1 MYGSLLDGAGRCMD
15 KSDYTNREV
24 AMTVDNATR
33 DRAIKV
39 IYSAFD
45 EINSE
50 KGPEGKLV
58 ESEDTNLMGPGA
70 SLDSFELVVLVLS
83 VESKVAYEFD
93 VVVTLADEKAMSQ
106 RSSPFRTVATLANY
120 IVHLIEESNRG

>member
-1 MYGSLLDGAGRCMD
+1 MD